1 MTHDRQVNF
10 IDTKTHNG
18 YDSYSAYPRGV
29 DHLMLKLKWF
39 IYTVLIGLIP
49 VGARFIVVLVSPK
62 ANNDMLWNET
72 DFASFGLALNISNIS
87 VLEHED
93 SNRQWKTIVNGLS
106 VILLVFIALVFA
118 LSFMKE
124 IDPSLISMHRLKQT
138 SFLLASTS
146 FVLSSVVYDRLG
158 SRRTPRMR
166 S

>member
-1 MTHDRQVNF
+1 
-10 IDTKTHNG
+10 
-18 YDSYSAYPRGV
+18 
-29 DHLMLKLKWF
+29 MLKLKWF

-124 IDPSLISMHRLKQT
+124 IDPSLISMQRLKQT

>member
-1 MTHDRQVNF
+1 
-10 IDTKTHNG
+10 
-18 YDSYSAYPRGV
+18 
-29 DHLMLKLKWF
+29 MLKLKWF

-49 VGARFIVVLVSPK
+49 VGARFIVVLVSPM

-106 VILLVFIALVFA
+106 VILLVFMALVFA

-124 IDPSLISMHRLKQT
+124 IDPSLISVQRLKQT

-158 SRRTPRMR
+158 SRRAPRMR
-166 S
+166 P